1 MTENNENIISE
12 NVEQGVKKTEN
23 SFNLLK
29 EVWEWFYTI
38 VIALAIAFLIK
49 TYLFDIVRVDGPSMN
64 PTLIHN
70 DRLIITKLGYE
81 PDYGDIVILDSTYK
95 ERQEFYKNHA
105 GADAGVFEKA
115 KLYMGMPKSLKKRY
129 YVKRVIAMEGDTVD
143 IVNGDVI
150 LNGEVLQE
158 DYYDGKTAIT
168 DMSVEYPVTVSEG
181 HVFVM
186 GDNRSNSKDSRSSS
200 LGEVP
205 VEALLGKAQIRVWP
219 FSAIKT
225 F

>member
-129 YVKRVIAMEGDTVD
+129 YVKRVIAMEGDTID

-150 LNGEVLQE
+150 LNGEV
-158 DYYDGKTAIT
+158 
-168 DMSVEYPVTVSEG
+168 
-181 HVFVM
+181 
-186 GDNRSNSKDSRSSS
+186 
-200 LGEVP
+200 
-205 VEALLGKAQIRVWP
+205 
-219 FSAIKT
+219 
-225 F
+225 

>member
-12 NVEQGVKKTEN
+12 NVEQGVKKAEN

-129 YVKRVIAMEGDTVD
+129 YVKRVIAMEGDTID